1 MFGTHQTGTIEMHQ
15 QVLSS
20 MNLLIY
26 NYVVYPAR
34 HSNQSK
40 ANPQQHD
47 ALGVVHCPIC
57 PLRFIVLGNAKNVDE
72 A

>member
-1 MFGTHQTGTIEMHQ
+1 MY
-15 QVLSS
+15 VLV
-20 MNLLIY
+20 
-26 NYVVYPAR
+26 YVCT
-34 HSNQSK
+34 QLGILTK

>member
-26 NYVVYPAR
+26 NYVYT
-34 HSNQSK
+34 QLGILTK